1 MTETPT
7 FDIAIIGA
15 GPGGLC
21 AAHGLAN
28 LGFSVAVFERARALR
43 PIGAALGLA
52 EPGYQALGLIN
63 ADLATQVRALGANPQ
78 RQLLMRPNGEVL
90 FSDESPLAGT
100 PFTWLAWYN
109 LQTSLHNTLPPTVSL
124 HLNHKFVNFT
134 KVADPSQA
142 PLGLH
147 FENQPDVGARLLIGA
162 DGYHSAVRALTVGDG
177 GPLYTGTM
185 TWRGILPRQ
194 ILAPLAEP
202 FAEGAGFQL
211 VVGDRKNFWIM
222 DAGPELLAWTGTALH
237 PTTEKSTDV
246 LAMVL
251 QVFDQWTP
259 FVERVIRATDPTA
272 IVETGVFDRDPV
284 SQWGD
289 RERITLLGDA
299 AHPMR
304 PSLGLGTT
312 MAFEDAVALTKK
324 LNGLNLQDTPS
335 VAKALTDY
343 EEERMAIAAP
353 LQLKAR
359 QGGEA
364 SHAPNVADQLKAGF
378 ELALAA
384 RRHKQ

>member
-1 MTETPT
+1 
-7 FDIAIIGA
+7 
-15 GPGGLC
+15 
-21 AAHGLAN
+21 
-28 LGFSVAVFERARALR
+28 
-43 PIGAALGLA
+43 
-52 EPGYQALGLIN
+52 
-63 ADLATQVRALGANPQ
+63 
-78 RQLLMRPNGEVL
+78 
-90 FSDESPLAGT
+90 
-100 PFTWLAWYN
+100 
-109 LQTSLHNTLPPTVSL
+109 
-124 HLNHKFVNFT
+124 
-134 KVADPSQA
+134 
-142 PLGLH
+142 
-147 FENQPDVGARLLIGA
+147 
-162 DGYHSAVRALTVGDG
+162 
-177 GPLYTGTM
+177 
-185 TWRGILPRQ
+185 
-194 ILAPLAEP
+194 
-202 FAEGAGFQL
+202 
-211 VVGDRKNFWIM
+211 M
-222 DAGPELLAWTGTALH
+222 DAGPEVVAWTGTALH

-259 FVERVIRATDPTA
+259 IVERVIRATDPTT
-272 IVETGVFDRDPV
+272 IVETGVCDRDPV

-304 PSLGLGTT
+304 PSLGLGAT

-343 EEERMAIAAP
+343 EEERIAIATP

-364 SHAPNVADQLKAGF
+364 SHTSDIAEQLKAGF